1 MSAAPVPNWR
11 PLAEAASKE
20 HDHEKLLQVVRELCD
35 ALDKDHAKQDEDL
48 VPRKPLDTSLDLFE
62 LCF

>member
-1 MSAAPVPNWR
+1 MSAARVPNWR

-35 ALDKDHAKQDEDL
+35 ALDKDHAKQEQ
-48 VPRKPLDTSLDLFE
+48 DTHVRE
-62 LCF
+62 AA

>member
-35 ALDKDHAKQDEDL
+35 ALDKDHAKQEQ
-48 VPRKPLDTSLDLFE
+48 DTHVRE
-62 LCF
+62 AHKQVANPI

>member
-1 MSAAPVPNWR
+1 MTAAPVPNWR

-35 ALDKDHAKQDEDL
+35 ALDKDHAKQDQDL
-48 VPRKPLDTSLDLFE
+48 AVEKAA
-62 LCF
+62 

>member
-20 HDHEKLLQVVRELCD
+20 HDHEKLLQAVRELCD
-35 ALDKDHAKQDEDL
+35 ALDKDHARQEQDLGE
-48 VPRKPLDTSLDLFE
+48 E
-62 LCF
+62 AA